1 MRVDKCNRE
10 SPAAPAPSSTTR
22 ATLAAHA
29 ASALLALP
37 AAAVAAAPAADA
49 APAVIKSPLD
59 AAQYRILR
67 LDNGLTAL
75 LVSDPDADKAAAALD
90 VHIGSGNDPD
100 DWNGLAHFLEHMLFL
115 GTEKYPRAGAY
126 QRFIAD
132 HGGSTNA
139 YTSLAHTNYHF
150 DIAAAHLLPALDRFA
165 QFFIAPTFDA
175 AFVERE
181 RQVVHS
187 EYQARRKNETMRMWS
202 ARRQA
207 LNPKHPAARFTTGNA
222 DTLRDRAGDGG
233 GARAQ
238 LIDFYNR
245 HYSANLMTL
254 AVVGREPLLQLE
266 HWVTRLFSA
275 VPNRATELPRFEAPY
290 FPPQRLPARLDVRP
304 QKELM
309 RLSFTFPI
317 ATVEA
322 HYRSKPLH
330 FIAGIIG
337 HEGPGSLLAHLK
349 SRGWARSLSAG
360 SGYMDAVQ
368 GAFQVTLELTE
379 AGAQRVE
386 AIGELL
392 FRQIA
397 LLESE
402 GVEQWRFDEAQRLAE
417 VDFRFAEERPPA
429 IRARRLAAL
438 LHDYPAEEALR
449 GPYLLDDY
457 RPDLIRALLADLRP
471 DNVLVQVESK
481 AAQTDATT
489 PFYDVEYALGALP
502 AATVERW
509 TRAAE
514 SAAAA
519 ATVDGPPLKLPP
531 PNPFIPARLTPHPL
545 PAEPHTPIFPRRLNP
560 PPAGDAVA
568 AREVDAWY
576 LGDPD
581 FNAPRAVFFANFD
594 TRIAGDSARHSALT
608 QLFVRL
614 VRRRLDAASY
624 PAHLAGLNYRIYRP
638 QRGVSLQISGYADQ
652 QPVLLAAVLEALFA
666 PRFDAGEFARA
677 VAALRRDW
685 RNTALDPPATQ
696 AARAVYRLLADPDW
710 SEAERLAALDELTV
724 ADLDAHAAQLLATAA
739 VTTLAHGDVTPARA
753 AEMNAQVAAAF
764 ATAAAPER
772 ATVRLRKLPAGRAY
786 LRSIDADHD
795 DSALVMYFQGAKK
808 TDAERARMRLL
819 AQLIKAP
826 FFFDLRT
833 THRVGYLV
841 YAASWEV
848 MDVPGLLFSVQSP
861 SHGPADIE
869 RLTAAFLGAFG
880 DSLDAM
886 PDAEFAQAKQGLMD
900 LIDTRDTQLIERS
913 SRFWNDIA
921 RGRPDFDSRWQL
933 LRHLE
938 ALSRDDMRAYFRR
951 VAGAHPRLIVQSPG
965 RRPQAAGQALGG
977 AQYTRTGA
985 PDEFRQRARDFFPA
999 D

>member
-1 MRVDKCNRE
+1 MRANKFNRE
-10 SPAAPAPSSTTR
+10 PPPSPKAR

-37 AAAVAAAPAADA
+37 AAAVAESPAAA
-49 APAVIKSPLD
+49 AAAAVIKSPLD

-75 LVSDPDADKAAAALD
+75 LVSDPNADKAAAALD
-90 VHIGSGNDPD
+90 VHIGSGSDPD

-115 GTEKYPRAGAY
+115 GTEKYPRAGEY
-126 QRFIAD
+126 QQFIAD
-132 HGGSTNA
+132 HGGATNA

-150 DIAAAHLLPALDRFA
+150 DIAAAHFLPALDRFA

-187 EYQARRKNETMRMWS
+187 EYQARRKTEPMRMWS

-207 LNPKHPAARFTTGNA
+207 LNPAHPAARFTTGSA
-222 DTLRDRAGDGG
+222 ETLRDRAGG
-233 GARAQ
+233 GAREQ

-254 AVVGREPLLQLE
+254 AVVGREPLIQLE
-266 HWVTRLFSA
+266 HWVARLFSDI
-275 VPNRATELPRFEAPY
+275 PNRAAERPRFEAPY
-290 FPPQRLPARLDVRP
+290 FPPQRLPARLEMRP

-317 ATVEA
+317 ATVQA

-330 FIAGIIG
+330 FVAGIIG
-337 HEGPGSLLAHLK
+337 HEGQGSLLAHLK
-349 SRGWARSLSAG
+349 ARGWARSLSAG
-360 SGYMDAVQ
+360 AGYMDAVQ
-368 GAFQVTLELTE
+368 GAFRVSLELTE
-379 AGAQRVE
+379 VGARRVDD
-386 AIGELL
+386 IGELL

-397 LLESE
+397 LLESA
-402 GVEQWRFDEAQRLAE
+402 GVEQWRFDEARRLAE
-417 VDFRFAEERPPA
+417 VDFRFAEQHPPA

-438 LHDYPAEEALR
+438 LHDYPAAEALR
-449 GPYLLDDY
+449 GPYLMDAY
-457 RPDLIRALLADLRP
+457 RPALIRALLADLRP
-471 DNVLVQVESK
+471 DNVLVQVVSK
-481 AAQTDATT
+481 DAQTDAVT
-489 PFYDVEYALGALP
+489 PFYDVEYALGPLP

-514 SAAAA
+514 SADTVA
-519 ATVDGPPLKLPP
+519 ATAAGPPLELPP

-545 PAEPHTPIFPRRLNP
+545 PAEPHTPIFPRRLSL
-560 PPAGDAVA
+560 PAAGAK
-568 AREVDAWY
+568 EVDAWY

-594 TRIAGDSARHSALT
+594 TRLAGDSARHSALT

-638 QRGVSLQISGYADQ
+638 QRGLSIQISGYADK

-666 PRFDAGEFARA
+666 PRFDADEFARA

-685 RNTALDPPATQ
+685 RNTALDAPATQ

-710 SEAERLAALDELTV
+710 SEEERLAALDDLTV
-724 ADLDAHAAQLLATAA
+724 ADLEAYAARLLGTAA
-739 VTTLAHGDVTPARA
+739 LTTLAHGDVTPARA
-753 AEMNAQVAAAF
+753 ASMNAQVAAAF
-764 ATAAAPER
+764 AGGAAAER

-795 DSALVMYFQGAKK
+795 DSALVMYFQGAEK

-833 THRVGYLV
+833 THRVGYVV
-841 YAASWEV
+841 YAAPWAI
-848 MDVPGLLFSVQSP
+848 MDVPGLVFSVQSP
-861 SHGPADIE
+861 SHAPADIE
-869 RLTAAFLGAFG
+869 RLTAAFLAAFG
-880 DSLDAM
+880 DTLDAM
-886 PDAEFAQAKQGLMD
+886 PAAEFAQAKRGLID
-900 LIDTRDTQLIERS
+900 LIDTRDTQLLERS

-921 RGRPDFDSRWQL
+921 RGRPDFDSRRQL
-933 LRHLE
+933 LQHLE
-938 ALSRDDMRAYFRR
+938 SLRHDEMRAYFRR
-951 VAGAHPRLIVQSPG
+951 VAAEHPRLIVQSPG
-965 RRPQAAGQALGG
+965 RRPQAAGQVLGG
-977 AQYTRTGA
+977 APYIRTGA
-985 PDEFRQRARDFFPA
+985 PAEFRRRVRAFFPA